1 MPVRPLEFCSRRQGG
16 FCSIKGLSGCR
27 ALPVNADSLGN
38 AILFFYFFPAN
49 AEQSGIFSAGCG
61 MIYFF
66 APNRTVW
73 KSKKPGYCRAFF

>member
-1 MPVRPLEFCSRRQGG
+1 MPAAVFPQRFTLRQTIPVRPLEFCSRRQGG

-49 AEQSGIFSAGCG
+49 AEQSGIFPQAAG
-61 MIYFF
+61 
-66 APNRTVW
+66 
-73 KSKKPGYCRAFF
+73 